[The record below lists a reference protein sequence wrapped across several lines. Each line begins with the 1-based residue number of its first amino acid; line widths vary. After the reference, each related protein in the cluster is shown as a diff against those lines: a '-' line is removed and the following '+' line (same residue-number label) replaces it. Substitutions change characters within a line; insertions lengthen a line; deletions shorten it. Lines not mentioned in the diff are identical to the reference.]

1 MIGGWENEGKFEN
14 PSLKIEET
22 ELRGGWFII
31 IIIIFLML
39 KAELNL
45 GLLFLVKWALYDTGL
60 PDPFG
65 PWALNSNFIVRPMGP
80 TPLPKTGI

>member
-1 MIGGWENEGKFEN
+1 
-14 PSLKIEET
+14 
-22 ELRGGWFII
+22 
-31 IIIIFLML
+31 ML